1 MKSGFTRKLIGY
13 FVLVILSFA
22 LVLTVMFILMFR
34 NETVKNVETTLA
46 NRADNIA
53 QIVSLDDLSV
63 ITMRTMMSYTSILG
77 DLNNSKVWILDATGT
92 ILKTNNDKGMG
103 MHQNIGT
110 LSAEAQVM
118 VKSVLAGNKMS
129 TQSLSDLFGEKTVT
143 VGTPILS
150 ASGQVIGAVLV
161 SASSSTIAGVADKGI
176 TLLLIS
182 SLIGLILAI
191 GLGYFLSKRITKP
204 LIEMNEAALLMTS
217 GNYSVDLKSRSNDEI
232 GQLTDNLKTLSDRL
246 DEASRQSANLEKMR
260 QNFIADI
267 THELRTP
274 VTVLRGLAEG
284 LRDGV
289 LPQGS
294 STQEVSAQMIR
305 ECAGMS
311 RLIGDLLEL
320 SRLEDPDFKLVTQT
334 IDLHDIISDAL
345 RSGKQLAM
353 AKNIQLNSDIEAG
366 DWRINGDYD
375 RLRQMITAV
384 LDNAVKF
391 TPVNQSIDVTAVVR
405 DKHVILTVHDTG
417 TGMSEETQAKIFT
430 RYVRSSADNPT
441 GSGLGLAIVSNIAKR
456 HSIDVQV
463 ASTLGKGTDFSFVIP
478 LIN

>member
-13 FVLVILSFA
+13 FILVILSFA
-22 LVLTVMFILMFR
+22 LVLSFLFILMFR
-34 NETVKNVETTLA
+34 NETVKNVEATLA
-46 NRADNIA
+46 TRADNIA

-63 ITMRTMMSYTSILG
+63 ISMRTMMSYTSILG
-77 DLNNSKVWILDATGT
+77 DLKNSRVWILDASGT
-92 ILKTNNDKGMG
+92 IQKSNNDKGMG

-118 VKSVLAGNKMS
+118 VKSVLAGNKRS
-129 TQSLSDLFGEKTVT
+129 TESLSDLFGEKTVT
-143 VGTPILS
+143 VGTPILA

-204 LIEMNEAALLMTS
+204 LIEMNEAALQMTS
-217 GNYSVDLKSRSNDEI
+217 GNYSVDLNARSNDEI
-232 GQLTDNLKTLSDRL
+232 GQLTTNLKTLSDRL
-246 DEASRQSANLEKMR
+246 DEAARQSANLEKMR

-289 LPQGS
+289 LPHGS
-294 STQEVSAQMIR
+294 TTQEVSAQMIR
-305 ECAGMS
+305 ECTGMS

-320 SRLEDPDFKLVTQT
+320 SRLEDPDFTLVTQT

-345 RSGKQLAM
+345 RSGKQLAL
-353 AKNIQLNSDIEAG
+353 AKNVQLNSKIESG
-366 DWRINGDYD
+366 DWRIVGDYD

-391 TPVNQSIDVTAVVR
+391 TPVDQTIDVTAIAHDHHVVLSIR
-405 DKHVILTVHDTG
+405 DTG
-417 TGMSEETQAKIFT
+417 VGMNEETRAKIFT
-430 RYVRSSADNPT
+430 RYVRSSADNPN
-441 GSGLGLAIVSNIAKR
+441 GSGLGLAIVANIAKR
-456 HSIDVQV
+456 HLIDVQV
-463 ASTLGKGTDFSFVIP
+463 ESSVGNGTDFSFMIP
-478 LIN
+478 LTH

>member
-13 FVLVILSFA
+13 FILVILSFA
-22 LVLTVMFILMFR
+22 LVLSVMFILMFR

-150 ASGQVIGAVLV
+150 AAGQVIGAVLV

-384 LDNAVKF
+384 LDNAVKI
-391 TPVNQSIDVTAVVR
+391 TPVNQSIDVTGVVR
-405 DKHVILTVHDTG
+405 DKRVILTVHDNG

-441 GSGLGLAIVSNIAKR
+441 GSGLGLAIVANIAKR